1 MKYTPQQL
9 QEIEQHYLAGKSA
22 KELSQLYPFSERSII
37 AKLSSL
43 GVYKRKQYLNKRGEP
58 VRLKVEQIGEL
69 SQLLEVPED
78 RLESLEKCTKWVL
91 DLLIQKLR
99 GG

>member
-1 MKYTPQQL
+1 MKYTPEQL
-9 QEIEQHYLAGKSA
+9 LEIQELYKQGKSA
-22 KELSQLYPFSERSII
+22 KELAQLYPFSERSII

-43 GVYKRKQYLNKRGEP
+43 GIYKRKQYLNKRGEP

-69 SQLLEVPED
+69 SVLLGVPED